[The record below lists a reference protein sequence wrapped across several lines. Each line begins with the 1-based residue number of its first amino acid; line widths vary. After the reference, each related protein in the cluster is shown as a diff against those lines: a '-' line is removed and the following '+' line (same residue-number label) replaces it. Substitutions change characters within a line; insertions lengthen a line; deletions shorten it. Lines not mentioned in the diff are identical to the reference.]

1 LILSCQEL
9 HMWCAKCQADVA
21 AIASADNQR
30 ALCATCSSE
39 LLVAPPPT
47 SNSPVVRDP
56 RELLAKWAQEDALD
70 PLQRMPAAATNLPLT
85 GARTPPRPGKPAGKP
100 PQRRYDGDHPT
111 HQSKK
116 PAATPATVE
125 TKTTP
130 AVMPTPVAAMEA
142 DGPRPP
148 QDVVIHNQHLVA
160 GNPHFQAAALQAQQ
174 KKPDRSG
181 RWVTFAGQLAAY
193 LGVGT
198 LTVGAA
204 MVLMAYF
211 GGPQNYAPT
220 GWLVTTA
227 GQMLLFL
234 GVVTLV
240 SGGMEQTTQEV
251 AERIDSLGATII
263 RLEEY
268 RAQKA
273 NEEKK
278 TDAA

>member
-1 LILSCQEL
+1 
-9 HMWCAKCQADVA
+9 MWCAKCQADVA

-39 LLVAPPPT
+39 LLVAPPH
-47 SNSPVVRDP
+47 SAASPVVRDP

-70 PLQRMPAAATNLPLT
+70 PLQRMPAAATNLPPV
-85 GARTPPRPGKPAGKP
+85 GSKIPNRPGKPAGRP

-111 HQSKK
+111 HPTAK
-116 PAATPATVE
+116 PAPAPASVE
-125 TKTTP
+125 TKKNADNPTVPVVP
-130 AVMPTPVAAMEA
+130 AEIA
-142 DGPRPP
+142 GPQAP

-160 GNPHFQAAALQAQQ
+160 GNPHFPAAALQAHP

-181 RWVTFAGQLAAY
+181 RWVTLAGQLAAY

-251 AERIDSLGATII
+251 ADRIDSLGATII

-273 NEEKK
+273 SEEKK